1 MIVHTFATPGS
12 VVDPA
17 HTVQG
22 CFTVVLDVLR
32 ATSTIITALS
42 RGARAVIPVADIPDA
57 IALTRTLD
65 RGAVLLC
72 GERQGVR
79 ISGFDLGNS
88 PLEYTSERVAGR
100 TLVMTTT
107 NGTRAIVAA
116 RDAEEIVIGGI
127 LNAASVARM
136 ARLSGLPVT
145 LLMAGTQGRFSLED
159 ALGAGAIIDA
169 LHGAQP
175 DDLGHVC
182 HRLFRENRVD
192 LKGALE
198 VCTHYHRLLELG
210 FAEDIAWCMKR
221 DTLDTVPRFEKDHI
235 VAG

>member
-12 VVDPA
+12 IADPA

-22 CFTVVLDVLR
+22 CFVVVLDVLR

-42 RGARAVIPVADIPDA
+42 RGARAVIPVEDIPDA
-57 IALTRTLD
+57 IALSRTLGRD
-65 RGAVLLC
+65 AVLLC

-116 RDAEEIVIGGI
+116 RGAEEIVIGGI

-136 ARLSGLPVT
+136 AQRSGLSVT
-145 LLMAGTQGRFSLED
+145 LLMAGTQGRFSMED
-159 ALGAGAIIDA
+159 ALGAGAIIDVLPDA
-169 LHGAQP
+169 RP
-175 DDLGHVC
+175 DDLGHAC
-182 HRLFRENRVD
+182 YRLFRESRAD
-192 LKGALE
+192 LRGALE
-198 VCTHYHRLLELG
+198 VCAHYRRLVELG
-210 FAEDIAWCMKR
+210 FADDIAWCIKR
-221 DTLDTVPRFEKDHI
+221 DALDTVPRFEKDRI